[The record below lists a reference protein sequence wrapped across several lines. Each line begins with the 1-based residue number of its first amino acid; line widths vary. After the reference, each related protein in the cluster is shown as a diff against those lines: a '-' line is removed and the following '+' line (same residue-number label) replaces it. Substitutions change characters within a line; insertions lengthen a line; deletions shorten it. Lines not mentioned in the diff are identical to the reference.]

1 MSINRLAITLA
12 MLAPF
17 AAAPALAQ
25 SDPTSMAHAMAA
37 NQLGVLEYCQGQ
49 GDVDGTAVSAEQS
62 VIGHMPAGANAA
74 ADSAA
79 EATGKTGT
87 IADNGNNMSLA
98 SMASSHGTTVSAL
111 CKQLGDSATRSA
123 SMMQQNGMGAAGIP
137 TMSGGGTM
145 PTMPAMPTMPS
156 GGGMPTVP
164 GAGTSQ

>member
-1 MSINRLAITLA
+1 MNFSRLAVTIA
-12 MLAPF
+12 VLAPF

-25 SDPTSMAHAMAA
+25 SDPTSMAHAAAA

-62 VIGHMPAGANAA
+62 VIGHLPTGANAA

-87 IADNGNNMSLA
+87 IAGNGSSMSLA
-98 SMASSHGTTVSAL
+98 SVASSHNTTVSAL

-123 SMMQQNGMGAAGIP
+123 SMMEQNGMGAAG
-137 TMSGGGTM
+137 M
-145 PTMPAMPTMPS
+145 PTMPGGGAMPTMPS
-156 GGGMPTVP
+156 MPTMPTMPTMP
-164 GAGTSQ
+164 GTGATQ